1 MERSDLEAVAAAAA
15 AAMELDSSFQHT
27 HRCYASRVE
36 LGNRILMPLS
46 AFDSLVDKGVESP
59 WLFELCNPVTGKTSH
74 CGVLE
79 FTSDE
84 GFVLLP
90 APMMESME
98 LEEGELVTL
107 KSASLDKGTFLKLQP
122 HTKNFMQL
130 SDPKAVLE
138 KAFRDFCCLTTGDT
152 IMIMHNDIK
161 FYIDIVEAKPSL
173 AVNIIDTDCEVD
185 FALPLDYEPP
195 QKKQKKAKLLQKQE
209 QPIEAETVKFKAFNG
224 IARRLDGEPVT
235 EQVAVDDDHDWMMNA
250 ERKPCGSKKVV
261 LGSNVIQSQ
270 EDSTG
275 EPSRKGWQEVTNM
288 KKEEEKFQPFTGR
301 SYTLAH
307 GSQNTPK
314 MTRNSHLVPD
324 PYQSLITST
333 C

>member
-15 AAMELDSSFQHT
+15 AAMELDSSFQLT
-27 HRCYASRVE
+27 YRCSASRVE

-98 LEEGELVTL
+98 LEEGELATL

-161 FYIDIVEAKPSL
+161 LYIDIVEAKPSL

-235 EQVAVDDDHDWMMNA
+235 EQVAVDDDHDSMMNA

-261 LGSNVIQSQ
+261 LGSNVIQCQ

-301 SYTLAH
+301 SYRLT
-307 GSQNTPK
+307 
-314 MTRNSHLVPD
+314 
-324 PYQSLITST
+324 
-333 C
+333 

>member
-1 MERSDLEAVAAAAA
+1 MLKNAAAAS
-15 AAMELDSSFQHT
+15 EVVD
-27 HRCYASRVE
+27 
-36 LGNRILMPLS
+36 LS
-46 AFDSLVDKGVESP
+46 AKVGELIEDIMYRMILGRCKDDKFDLKPLIHEGIRLLGTFNLADFVPFLAPLDLQNSDAPFCFDSLVDKRVESP

-195 QKKQKKAKLLQKQE
+195 QKKQKKAKVLQKQE
-209 QPIEAETVKFKAFNG
+209 QPIEVETVKFKAFNG

-270 EDSTG
+270 
-275 EPSRKGWQEVTNM
+275 
-288 KKEEEKFQPFTGR
+288 
-301 SYTLAH
+301 
-307 GSQNTPK
+307 
-314 MTRNSHLVPD
+314 
-324 PYQSLITST
+324 
-333 C
+333 

>member
-1 MERSDLEAVAAAAA
+1 MEPSDLEAVAAA
-15 AAMELDSSFQHT
+15 MRLDHSFQHT
-27 HRCYASRVE
+27 YRCSSSRFE
-36 LGNRILMPLS
+36 FGNRILMPLS

-59 WLFELCNPVTGKTSH
+59 WLFELCNHVTGKTSY

-90 APMMESME
+90 RQMMESME

-107 KSASLDKGTFLKLQP
+107 TSASLDKGTFLKLQP

-130 SDPKAVLE
+130 SNPRAVLE
-138 KAFRDFCCLTTGDT
+138 IAFRDFCCLTTGDT
-152 IMIMHNDIK
+152 IMIMYNNIK
-161 FYIDIVEAKPSL
+161 FYIDIVETKPSL

-195 QKKQKKAKLLQKQE
+195 QEEQKKPKVLQKQK
-209 QPIEAETVKFKAFNG
+209 QPIEEVTVKFKAFNG

-235 EQVAVDDDHDWMMNA
+235 EHVAVDDDDDDDWMMNA
-250 ERKPCGSKKVV
+250 ERKPCGSNKVV

-275 EPSRKGWQEVTNM
+275 EPSRKGRQEETNM

-301 SYTLAH
+301 SYRLT
-307 GSQNTPK
+307 
-314 MTRNSHLVPD
+314 
-324 PYQSLITST
+324 
-333 C
+333 